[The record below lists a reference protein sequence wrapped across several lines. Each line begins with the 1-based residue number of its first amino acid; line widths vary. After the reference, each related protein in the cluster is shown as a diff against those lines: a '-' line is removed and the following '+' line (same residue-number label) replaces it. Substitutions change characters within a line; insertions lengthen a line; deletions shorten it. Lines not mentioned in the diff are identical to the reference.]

1 MSFDVMLTQQ
11 NKLDENV
18 TLELDTYEITTLCN

>member
-18 TLELDTYEITTLCN
+18 TLKLDTYEITTLCN